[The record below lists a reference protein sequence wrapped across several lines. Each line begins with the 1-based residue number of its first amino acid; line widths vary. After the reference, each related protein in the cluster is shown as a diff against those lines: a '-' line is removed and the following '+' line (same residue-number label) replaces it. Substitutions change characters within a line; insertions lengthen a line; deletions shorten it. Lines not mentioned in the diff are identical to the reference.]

1 MITIVGAGCIGNYLA
16 YNLAKNGQEV
26 RVIEEHLKVGKP
38 LQCTGLTTHFLEGI
52 INLKKDLVI
61 NRMKKVRVVAPNGKI
76 TDISLKKP
84 EIVLDRCEF
93 DNSLMEMA
101 EKEGAKFL
109 LGRKFVGFDGKKVQ
123 INNEYFDTNALV
135 GADGPGSIVARTNN
149 IYGNREFWTAS
160 QATIK
165 GKWEKDTF
173 IVWFGSLAPGF
184 FAWCVPENEEIARVG
199 LATKG
204 NVINYFD
211 KLVKDKGKILDRQGG
226 LIPIYNKNL
235 ITEKNNV
242 YLVGDAA
249 MQVKATTGGG
259 IIPGMLAAEELAKA
273 IINKE
278 SYEKRWKKKIGKS
291 LDMHLRLRKMLDKF
305 NDKDYN
311 KLIEMMDRE
320 SFKKILENADREFP
334 SKLVMELLVKEPG
347 LLKFI
352 GKAI

>member
-38 LQCTGLTTHFLEGI
+38 VQCTGLTTHFLEDVVKLR
-52 INLKKDLVI
+52 NDLI
-61 NRMKKVRVVAPNGKI
+61 MNKMKKVRVIAPNGKI
-76 TDISLKKP
+76 TDIPLKRP
-84 EIVLDRCEF
+84 EIVLNRCEF
-93 DNSLMEMA
+93 DNYLMEMA

-109 LGRKFVGFDGKKVQ
+109 LGRKYINFDGKKVQ
-123 INNEYFDTNALV
+123 VNNEYLDTNALI

-149 IYGNREFWTAS
+149 ILGKREFWTAS

-165 GKWEKDTF
+165 GNWEKDTF
-173 IVWFGSLAPGF
+173 TVWFGSMAPGF

-199 LATKG
+199 LAVKV
-204 NVINYFD
+204 NVTGYFD
-211 KLVKDKGKILDRQGG
+211 TLVKDKGKILERQGG
-226 LIPIYNKNL
+226 LIPIYNKN
-235 ITEKNNV
+235 IVTEKNNV

-259 IIPGMLAAEELAKA
+259 IIPGMLAAEELSKA
-273 IINKE
+273 IIDKE
-278 SYEKRWKKKIGKS
+278 SYEKRWKKRIGKS

-305 NDKDYN
+305 SDKNYD
-311 KLIEMMDRE
+311 KLIEMMNKE

-334 SKLVMELLVKEPG
+334 SKLMMELLVKEPG
-347 LLKFI
+347 LLKFAV
-352 GKAI
+352 KAI